1 MKKKFE
7 EVKERPKSIL
17 DRLVSHQLDKNIYI
31 NKSKVIIVEI
41 FKSSLMKVKM
51 HQFSHEEKSEDEFNI
66 NNDIQYIRRHYLQRD
81 KLFISWYL

>member
-1 MKKKFE
+1 MHQIMKKKFE

-41 FKSSLMKVKM
+41 FKFSLMKVKM

-66 NNDIQYIRRHYLQRD
+66 NNDIQNLNN
-81 KLFISWYL
+81 S

>member
-17 DRLVSHQLDKNIYI
+17 DRLVSHQLDKNIYL

-41 FKSSLMKVKM
+41 FKSSLIKG
-51 HQFSHEEKSEDEFNI
+51 SI
-66 NNDIQYIRRHYLQRD
+66 LYL
-81 KLFISWYL
+81 IEI